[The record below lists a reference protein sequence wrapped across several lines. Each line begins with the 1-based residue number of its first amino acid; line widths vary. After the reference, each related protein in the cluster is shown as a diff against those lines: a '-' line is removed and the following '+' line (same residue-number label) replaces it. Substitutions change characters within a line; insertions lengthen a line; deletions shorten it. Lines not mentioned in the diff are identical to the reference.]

1 MTRMAP
7 DESPTIAASIPPV
20 DTVIDG
26 SKLMRL
32 EGAVAAVLDEL
43 HHVEVRTWDEER
55 IDQLVARILA
65 EIGSCLPDPLLDEL
79 VRLIGP
85 LRDGVRSPSTVR
97 VVLAQL
103 EGWLSA
109 VVAEAMSAVVMGQVV
124 RSTTPGPPA
133 PTG

>member
-1 MTRMAP
+1 MAPNDSPANAPSLPAP
-7 DESPTIAASIPPV
+7 DE
-20 DTVIDG
+20 VIDG

-43 HHVEVRTWDEER
+43 HHVEVRKWDEPR

-65 EIGSCLPDPLLDEL
+65 EVGSCLPDSLLDEL
-79 VRLIGP
+79 VRLVGP
-85 LRDGVRSPSTVR
+85 LKDGERSPSTVR

-109 VVAEAMSAVVMGQVV
+109 VVAEAMSAVVIGQVV
-124 RSTTPGPPA
+124 RPPLPTPPGPL
-133 PTG
+133 T

>member
-1 MTRMAP
+1 MAP
-7 DESPTIAASIPPV
+7 DESPTIAASIPPA

-43 HHVEVRTWDEER
+43 HHVEVRTWDEGR

-124 RSTTPGPPA
+124 RPTTPGPPA

>member
-1 MTRMAP
+1 MAP
-7 DESPTIAASIPPV
+7 DESSTIAPSIPPP

-43 HHVEVRTWDEER
+43 HHVEVRTWDEGR

-79 VRLIGP
+79 VRLVGP

-124 RSTTPGPPA
+124 RATTPGPS
-133 PTG
+133 GQSN